1 MGLILMPTANVRY
14 GRPKGSGL
22 DDSQQLQSIAALLAA
37 NPQLKPTTAIR
48 FLGVDDPST
57 IRRLRDK
64 FRVSQSSL
72 MAHAHRAA
80 RSKNGLHKP
89 ANTNTQL
96 NEPHVVPL
104 TVVAEPS
111 LPPAV
116 KAPQPAVSP
125 AAAFVGGWCDVGF
138 AAMSTIAVTQ
148 ALAVQYWLTLPAV
161 SAALRA
167 QLTVNSVAIAVA
179 TRKKRRPHVCLK

>member
-1 MGLILMPTANVRY
+1 MPTANVRY

-22 DDSQQLQSIAALLAA
+22 DDSQQLQNIAALLAA

-80 RSKNGLHKP
+80 RSNTGLHSP

-96 NEPHVVPL
+96 PEPHVVPL

-111 LPPAV
+111 PPPAAKAEQPAAVPPAV
-116 KAPQPAVSP
+116 
-125 AAAFVGGWCDVGF
+125 AFASGCSDLGF
-138 AAMSTIAVTQ
+138 AAMPTLVETQ
-148 ALAVQYWLTLPAV
+148 ALAVQYWMTLPAV

-167 QLTVNSVAIAVA
+167 QLTVNSVAIALA